1 MRESKSLALPLG
13 YTPLKGRMTGIEPA
27 SASATSWCVNH
38 FTTSAIIQTRAA
50 GIEPTPKVL
59 ETFVLPLYYARK
71 TMEGEGFE
79 PPNPK
84 ERIYSP
90 SRLATS
96 LPLHIRFP
104 FFFYRQRQIS
114 LFRNMYD
121 NCFWN
126 IDNTDKKIQAFVR
139 F

>member
-84 ERIYSP
+84 ERIYIP
-90 SRLATS
+90 PRLASS
-96 LPLHIRFP
+96 LP
-104 FFFYRQRQIS
+104 
-114 LFRNMYD
+114 FRYLIVIEYIITYSMGVNGIEPLTL
-121 NCFWN
+121 CL
-126 IDNTDKKIQAFVR
+126 
-139 F
+139 

>member
-1 MRESKSLALPLG
+1 
-13 YTPLKGRMTGIEPA
+13 MTGIEPA

-59 ETFVLPLYYARK
+59 ETFVLPLYYARTSIK
-71 TMEGEGFE
+71 QMEGEGFE

-90 SRLATS
+90 PRLASS
-96 LPLHIRFP
+96 LPFQTLYSI
-104 FFFYRQRQIS
+104 
-114 LFRNMYD
+114 NG
-121 NCFWN
+121 
-126 IDNTDKKIQAFVR
+126 
-139 F
+139 